1 MPLPVIDP
9 VRKWGC
15 LQTDWTIAGQAISGG
30 ASLSGIDEPIR
41 TDGGGYI
48 QGTLSQGTAL
58 TPAQNKAWRAFTTY
72 LDGGVAQFICIVGE
86 RRHQPVKARAPWSN
100 PSDSV
105 YASGGAIA
113 HVQTVQNG
121 QTGGLR
127 ATKMR
132 ITTQLEVPLEGGEW
146 FTIVHTTW
154 GERAY
159 NMVSAT
165 LVSTGVYDIEFR
177 PPLRE
182 ATASDG
188 SVFVDFDNPRCIM
201 NAKASSN
208 QFNWPNT
215 GVIALNCAED
225 MRKP

>member
-1 MPLPVIDP
+1 MLIIDP

-15 LQTDWTIAGQAISGG
+15 LQTDWTIGGAATSGG

-41 TDGGGYI
+41 TDGGGYV
-48 QGTLSQGTAL
+48 QGSLSQGMAI
-58 TPAQNKAWRAFTTY
+58 TPEQNKSWRGFTTAM
-72 LDGGVAQFICIVGE
+72 DGGATQFVCMVGD
-86 RRHQPVKARAPWSN
+86 RRHQPVKARAPWAN
-100 PSDSV
+100 PSNSV

-113 HVQTVQNG
+113 HVQTIQNG

-127 ATKMR
+127 ATLMR
-132 ITTQLEVPLEGGEW
+132 ITAQLEVPLNEDGGEW

-159 NMVSAT
+159 NLISAT

-182 ATASDG
+182 ATDAG
-188 SVFVDFDNPRCIM
+188 VFIDFDNPRCIVR
-201 NAKASSN
+201 ASAALSN
-208 QFNWPNT
+208 QFNLPRT
-215 GVIALNCAED
+215 GVVALNVVED
-225 MRKP
+225 MRKPS